1 MYLLRCSTATQS
13 QTVRLLKERVILAPG
28 FGFSSRVGL
37 LMLIMKAQAS
47 MSRTTLYLKL
57 TALTGLSISR
67 YVRSLRLSKAQEL
80 LAVSTFDI
88 AR

>member
-1 MYLLRCSTATQS
+1 
-13 QTVRLLKERVILAPG
+13 
-28 FGFSSRVGL
+28 
-37 LMLIMKAQAS
+37 MLIMQAHAG

-88 AR
+88 AKVGYAVGLNNPKYFSRVFLSELGFSPGIYRQSARS

>member
-1 MYLLRCSTATQS
+1 
-13 QTVRLLKERVILAPG
+13 
-28 FGFSSRVGL
+28 
-37 LMLIMKAQAS
+37 MLIMKAQAS